1 MIIYTMVFS
10 PTGSTHRIAKTLAAA
25 WGGEIREIDLSK
37 EEEPTVCIS
46 EEDVC
51 MVAVPSFG
59 GRVPAIARKRLELW
73 KGNGC
78 DTILITTFGNRA
90 YDDTL
95 LELQD
100 IMMPGDFHPIG
111 AIAAVCQHSIM
122 PQFGGGRPTQKDLQ
136 ELCSF
141 IEQIKEQRKQ
151 RIIGTL
157 KLSGNHPYREY
168 NGVPMKPHTTSSCTK
183 CGICATSC
191 PVQAIPLDHPEQTLK
206 DLCISCMRC
215 ITICPNQARSMN
227 HMVVLAASL
236 KMKKACSEP
245 KPNELFLLSEE

>member
-1 MIIYTMVFS
+1 MIYTMVFS
-10 PTGSTHRIAKTLAAA
+10 PTGSTLRIAKTLADA
-25 WGGEIREIDLSK
+25 WGGEIREIDLSRK
-37 EEEPTVCIS
+37 EQVAVCMS
-46 EEDVC
+46 NEDLC

-59 GRVPAIARKRLELW
+59 GRVPAVAGERLKQW

-95 LELQD
+95 LELHD
-100 IMMPGDFHPIG
+100 IMVQGDFHPIG
-111 AIAAVCQHSIM
+111 AIAAVCQHSII
-122 PQFGGGRPTQKDLQ
+122 PQFGKGRPSQLDLQ

-141 IEQIKEQRKQ
+141 IEQIKEQREQK
-151 RIIGTL
+151 IEGVL

-168 NGVPMKPHTTSSCTK
+168 NGLPLKPHTTSSCAR

-215 ITICPNQARSMN
+215 IAICPNQARTLN
-227 HMVVLAASL
+227 HMMVLAARL
-236 KMKKACSEP
+236 KMNKACSEP
-245 KPNELFLLSEE
+245 KANELFLRTEG